1 MDRTATTE
9 MGSFGRRRLVSLA
22 AGASQALGETRDA
35 CPLPKFTEIFFHKNV
50 TDVFT
55 PTPAKRLHYQL
66 RPWLD
71 MGIKHRSLAKN
82 ELHGFS
88 FIGAVWPR
96 KIREIFARRD
106 PFVRVE

>member
-1 MDRTATTE
+1 M
-9 MGSFGRRRLVSLA
+9 SLA
-22 AGASQALGETRDA
+22 ACADQALGETRNA
-35 CPLPKFTEIFFHKNV
+35 YPLPQFTEIFFHKNV

-55 PTPAKRLHYQL
+55 PAPAKRLRYQL
-66 RPWLD
+66 RPSLD
-71 MGIKHRSLAKN
+71 MGIKHRSRAKN

-106 PFVRVE
+106 PFVRIE

>member
-1 MDRTATTE
+1 
-9 MGSFGRRRLVSLA
+9 VSLA

-35 CPLPKFTEIFFHKNV
+35 CPLPQFTEIFFHKNV
-50 TDVFT
+50 TDVFI
-55 PTPAKRLHYQL
+55 PAPAKRVHYQL
-66 RPWLD
+66 RPSLD
-71 MGIKHRSLAKN
+71 MGIKHRSRAQN

-88 FIGAVWPR
+88 FIGSVWPT